1 MMSPD
6 LFQLNIKMCC
16 FFHFRLETL
25 VKPCVLSYR
34 PIFSISRVLAILI
47 AILIITILNITI
59 IIITIII
66 IAILNLCYPTDLVSL
81 ALSTISLKTFGRH
94 DPF

>member
-1 MMSPD
+1 M
-6 LFQLNIKMCC
+6 L

-34 PIFSISRVLAILI
+34 PIFPISRVLAILI
-47 AILIITILNITI
+47 ITILNITTIIIAILIITI

>member
-1 MMSPD
+1 M
-6 LFQLNIKMCC
+6 L

-47 AILIITILNITI
+47 AILIITILIIII

>member
-1 MMSPD
+1 M
-6 LFQLNIKMCC
+6 
-16 FFHFRLETL
+16 
-25 VKPCVLSYR
+25 
-34 PIFSISRVLAILI
+34 SRVKVILI
-47 AILIITILNITI
+47 AILIITILNITTI
-59 IIITIII
+59 IIAILIITIIIII

>member
-1 MMSPD
+1 M
-6 LFQLNIKMCC
+6 
-16 FFHFRLETL
+16 
-25 VKPCVLSYR
+25 LSYR

>member
-1 MMSPD
+1 M
-6 LFQLNIKMCC
+6 L

-34 PIFSISRVLAILI
+34 LIFSISRVLAIIIITIII
-47 AILIITILNITI
+47 AILIITI

>member
-1 MMSPD
+1 MFVSVEYKNV
-6 LFQLNIKMCC
+6 L

-59 IIITIII
+59 III
-66 IAILNLCYPTDLVSL
+66 AILNLFYPTDLVSL

>member
-1 MMSPD
+1 MFVSVEYKNV
-6 LFQLNIKMCC
+6 LF
-16 FFHFRLETL
+16 FYFRLETL

>member
-1 MMSPD
+1 M
-6 LFQLNIKMCC
+6 L

>member
-1 MMSPD
+1 
-6 LFQLNIKMCC
+6 MCC

-47 AILIITILNITI
+47 AILIITILIIILNITTI
-59 IIITIII
+59 IIAILIITIII